1 MILMWGLNT
10 RWWVLKVYFKSI
22 QYNIMTVSG
31 DYTNLK
37 LMISMWGL
45 NAGKILEE
53 EYWRYIIIISNIIQ

>member
-1 MILMWGLNT
+1 MWGLNT
-10 RWWVLKVYFKSI
+10 RGWVLKVYFRSI

-37 LMISMWGL
+37 LMILMWGL